1 MIDKRDFV
9 PSGGIGLLDSFL
21 TVTGQVATLFLMM
34 GVGFVLGRL
43 GRLTGAALDQLSF
56 LLLYVVCPC
65 IMIDSF
71 LVEPTPALVREVLLG
86 GGIAV
91 GLYALTVAFSL
102 LFFRRQP
109 PDARDSLRFGVVYG
123 NNGFMGLPLVESV
136 LGSGALIYG
145 ALSLAAFSLTSWTL
159 GVLLMGG
166 RRAFSLKNAVLN
178 PGVLGLAVSLVLFL
192 TGLRFP
198 SPIAGAI
205 SFLVDLNTPLAMVVI
220 GAQLAASDLP
230 AAFRQPVLY
239 LASLLRLVAVP
250 LLTALLL

>member
-1 MIDKRDFV
+1 M
-9 PSGGIGLLDSFL
+9 LDSFL

-123 NNGFMGLPLVESV
+123 NNGFIGCRLYFRRVCVCTP
-136 LGSGALIYG
+136 
-145 ALSLAAFSLTSWTL
+145 AF
-159 GVLLMGG
+159 
-166 RRAFSLKNAVLN
+166 
-178 PGVLGLAVSLVLFL
+178 
-192 TGLRFP
+192 
-198 SPIAGAI
+198 
-205 SFLVDLNTPLAMVVI
+205 
-220 GAQLAASDLP
+220 
-230 AAFRQPVLY
+230 
-239 LASLLRLVAVP
+239 
-250 LLTALLL
+250 